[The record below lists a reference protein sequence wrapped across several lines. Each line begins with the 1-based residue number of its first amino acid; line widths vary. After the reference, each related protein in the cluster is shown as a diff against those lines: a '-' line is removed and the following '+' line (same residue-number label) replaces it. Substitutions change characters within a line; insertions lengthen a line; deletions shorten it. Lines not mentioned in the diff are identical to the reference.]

1 MGRKARE
8 IIRAD
13 PREVIADLLK
23 AYAVE
28 WVAHHLF
35 YTYAQL
41 VRGLDAHVLRE
52 ELLKAAQE
60 ELVHAG
66 RLARRITVLGGRV
79 PASLDE
85 IARLCPFR
93 APEPPARSTDYR
105 AFVEN
110 ILEVERNAVALYH
123 EMMGKYHDS
132 DHLTFEL
139 AEDLLEAE
147 VEEEERWERILEGL

>member
-1 MGRKARE
+1 MKVNARPE
-8 IIRAD
+8 RQSLAISPSEAGTRP
-13 PREVIADLLK
+13 PRTVILL
-23 AYAVE
+23 
-28 WVAHHLF
+28 
-35 YTYAQL
+35 
-41 VRGLDAHVLRE
+41 
-52 ELLKAAQE
+52 
-60 ELVHAG
+60 
-66 RLARRITVLGGRV
+66 
-79 PASLDE
+79 AS
-85 IARLCPFR
+85 PFR

-110 ILEVERNAVALYH
+110 VLEVERNAVALYH